1 MNILLVD
8 DTRTE
13 QHIMTVRL
21 SDMGHDV
28 VCCSNGQEA
37 VDLYTKYDFDLVL
50 MDVIMPVMDGHEAAR
65 HIRSLGDDW
74 VPIIFLS
81 GRTSPEDIAAGIAA
95 GGDDY
100 LNKPVDERVLAAK
113 MTAMQRISAM
123 RHQLIMV
130 SHELEKVNDEL
141 QKLANADGLTG
152 LANRRIIDEY
162 LEKETTRSI
171 RGGHPIAVIMI
182 DLDNFK
188 AYNDTY
194 GHVAGDSCLKKI
206 SKVLK
211 NTVSRPEDLAGRYG
225 GEEFCVILP
234 NTDLDGAMFVAERIR
249 KNVENLK
256 IPHSGNSDKNVV
268 TLSIGVSSH
277 IPRKQAPSNQLLSE
291 ADKALYQAKMAGKN
305 IVLAFGR

>member
-21 SDMGHDV
+21 TDMGHEV

-37 VDLYTKYDFDLVL
+37 IELYTKYDFDLVL

-100 LNKPVDERVLAAK
+100 LNKPVDEKVLAAK

-123 RHQLIMV
+123 RHKLIMV

-162 LEKETTRSI
+162 LDKETTRSI
-171 RGGHPIAVIMI
+171 RGGQSIAVVMI

-211 NTVSRPEDLAGRYG
+211 NTISRPEDLAGRYG

-249 KNVENLK
+249 KDVENSR
-256 IPHSGNSDKNVV
+256 IPHSGNPDTNVV

-277 IPRKQAPSNQLLSE
+277 IPLKQAPSNQILSE

>member
-21 SDMGHDV
+21 SDMGHEV

-37 VDLYTKYDFDLVL
+37 IKLYTKYDFDLVL

-65 HIRSLGDDW
+65 RIRSLGDDW

-100 LNKPVDERVLAAK
+100 LNKPVDEKVLAAK

-123 RHQLIMV
+123 RHRLIVV
-130 SHELEKVNDEL
+130 SQELEKANDEL

-152 LANRRIIDEY
+152 LANRRIVDEY

-171 RGGHPIAVIMI
+171 RSGLPIAVIMI

-211 NTVSRPEDLAGRYG
+211 NTISRPEDLPGRYG
-225 GEEFCVILP
+225 GEEFCAILP
-234 NTDLDGAMFVAERIR
+234 NTDLDGAKIVAERIR
-249 KNVENLK
+249 TNVEELK
-256 IPHSGNSDKNVV
+256 IPHSGNPDNNIV

-277 IPRKQAPSNQLLSE
+277 IPRKQAPSNQILSE

-305 IVLAFGR
+305 IVMSSGR